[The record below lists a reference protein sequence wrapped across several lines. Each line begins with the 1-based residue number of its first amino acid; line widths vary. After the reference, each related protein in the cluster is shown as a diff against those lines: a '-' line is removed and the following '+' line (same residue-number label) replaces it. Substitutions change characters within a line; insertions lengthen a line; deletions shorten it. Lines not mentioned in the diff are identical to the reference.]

1 MNLEII
7 SERLLHA
14 LVSGQ
19 RARVRSIVS
28 ECIASGMSAD
38 EIGTELVWEVLQ
50 HVSELHRQDQLSNL
64 GYNYATRLIRSVINQ
79 IQAGYPRSESR
90 DHRVLVF
97 TGIEHADE
105 IGGTIVS
112 DLLESEGYEVFF
124 GAGGISRDEILAE
137 VGQRSPGTLLLFAS
151 SASDAPEIRQMIDL
165 IRDVGAYPD
174 MQIVVGGGVF
184 NRAEGLAEEIGAD
197 AWAREPREVVEILE
211 FDGERRASADQRT
224 VGAKRRPVPTSKVA

>member
-28 ECIASGMSAD
+28 ECISSGMAAD
-38 EIGTELVWEVLQ
+38 VIGAELIWDVLQ
-50 HVSELHRQDQLSNL
+50 QVAELHRQDQLSNL
-64 GYNYATRLIRSVINQ
+64 GYNYATRLIRSVVNQ
-79 IQAGYPRSESR
+79 LQAGYPRSESR

-97 TGIEHADE
+97 TGGDHADE

-112 DLLESEGYEVFF
+112 DLLEAEGYEVFF

-137 VGQRSPGTLLLFAS
+137 VGQRSPGTLLMFAS
-151 SASDAPEIRQMIDL
+151 AASDAPDIRQLIDL

-197 AWAREPREVVEILE
+197 AWAREPREVAEILE
-211 FDGERRASADQRT
+211 YDGDRRASADQRT
-224 VGAKRRPVPTSKVA
+224 VGARRRVTPPAKAA